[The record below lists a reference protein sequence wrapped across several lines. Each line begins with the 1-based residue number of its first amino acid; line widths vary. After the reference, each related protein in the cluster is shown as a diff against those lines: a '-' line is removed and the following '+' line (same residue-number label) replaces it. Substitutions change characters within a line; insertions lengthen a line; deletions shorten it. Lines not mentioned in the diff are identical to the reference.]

1 MENEVKDN
9 DKKLKWLIG
18 TLAVLLIALTV
29 FTVNMYSDFQEN
41 TGNLE
46 VEKQAIELELE
57 ELLAN
62 YDRAIE
68 ESDFKD
74 RELIT
79 ARERIEQLLDSVKDM
94 EANTQLIRRY
104 RNEIGKLKS
113 EKDQLFKKADSL
125 QMVASNLQMERDSTY
140 VRLDQK
146 TRYADSITIQNEA
159 LAKVIVKGAA
169 LKVSGLKAE
178 GVFQRRSG
186 KVIETDK
193 SRRADQIRTCFS
205 LNENE
210 IAEAG
215 NKLLYVQV
223 INPKNNVIGEKA
235 TVNFEENILT
245 YSAATAVYYE
255 NETIDVCLMIDG
267 KDDDL
272 VAGDYVVNVFEGP
285 RLLSTTRLKLD

>member
-1 MENEVKDN
+1 MENEVKNN
-9 DKKLKWLIG
+9 DKKLKLLIG

-46 VEKQAIELELE
+46 IEKQTIELELE
-57 ELLAN
+57 TLLVN
-62 YDRAIE
+62 YDKAIE

-74 RELIT
+74 SELIA

-104 RNEIGKLKS
+104 RAEIGKLKS
-113 EKDQLFKKADSL
+113 ERDHLFKKADSL
-125 QMVASNLQMERDSTY
+125 QMVASNLQMERDSTF
-140 VRLDQK
+140 VRLDQQ

-245 YSAATAVYYE
+245 YSTATAVYYE
-255 NETIDVCLMIDG
+255 NDAIDVCLLIDG

-285 RLLSTTRLKLD
+285 RLLSTSRLKLD

>member
-1 MENEVKDN
+1 MENEVKNN

-46 VEKQAIELELE
+46 IEKQSIELELE
-57 ELLAN
+57 ELLVN
-62 YDRAIE
+62 YDKAIE

-74 RELIT
+74 RELIA

-113 EKDQLFKKADSL
+113 EKDHLFKKADSL
-125 QMVASNLQMERDSTY
+125 QMVASNLQMERDSTF

-159 LAKVIVKGAA
+159 LSKVIVKGAA

-235 TVNFEENILT
+235 TVNFEENTLT

-255 NETIDVCLMIDG
+255 NDAIDVCLMIDG
-267 KDDDL
+267 KGDDL

-285 RLLSTTRLKLD
+285 RLLSTSRLKLD

>member
-1 MENEVKDN
+1 MENEVKNN

-46 VEKQAIELELE
+46 IEKQAIELELE
-57 ELLAN
+57 ALLAN
-62 YDRAIE
+62 YDSAIE
-68 ESDFKD
+68 ESEFKD
-74 RELIT
+74 RELIAT
-79 ARERIEQLLDSVKDM
+79 RERIERLLDSVKDM

-113 EKDQLFKKADSL
+113 EKDFLFKKADSL
-125 QMVASNLQMERDSTY
+125 QMVASNLQMERDSTF

-159 LAKVIVKGAA
+159 LSKVIVKGAA

-235 TVNFEENILT
+235 TVNFEENTLT

-255 NETIDVCLMIDG
+255 NDAIDVCLMIDG

-285 RLLSTTRLKLD
+285 RLLSTSRLKLD